1 MFLLAGTH
9 ATAKW
14 YVGGHVDFVKP
25 KDPKDVEGVGNAN
38 GISLSDL
45 DLENALGYGAKVG
58 YCFPGYMD
66 CLGLVFEV
74 FTANPH
80 IK

>member
-1 MFLLAGTH
+1 MKKTFVALTITLGMCLLAGTQ

-14 YVGGHVDFVKP
+14 SVGGHVGLVKP
-25 KDPKDVEGVGNAN
+25 NDPKDVEGVGKAN

-58 YCFPGYMD
+58 YCFPG
-66 CLGLVFEV
+66 
-74 FTANPH
+74 
-80 IK
+80 